1 MCRSS
6 NKANNEGL
14 NKNFMIL
21 KNPLGNVLLM
31 SLKTFWVT
39 TGQKIT
45 DLINELLISYKA
57 MGCNMSLKIH
67 ILDSHLV
74 DFPENLGAVSDEH
87 GERFHPDI
95 SLIEKRY

>member
-1 MCRSS
+1 
-6 NKANNEGL
+6 
-14 NKNFMIL
+14 
-21 KNPLGNVLLM
+21 LGNHRADNY
-31 SLKTFWVT
+31 K
-39 TGQKIT
+39 

-67 ILDSHLV
+67 ILDSHLD
-74 DFPENLGAVSDEH
+74 DFPENLGDVSDEH